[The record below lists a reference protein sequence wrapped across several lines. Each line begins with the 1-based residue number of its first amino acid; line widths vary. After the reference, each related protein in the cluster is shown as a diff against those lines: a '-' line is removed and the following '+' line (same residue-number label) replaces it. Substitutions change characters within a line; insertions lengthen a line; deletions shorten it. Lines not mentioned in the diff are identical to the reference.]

1 MCFVNYFTHKSLN
14 IFCHVLERLI
24 KQCFLY
30 LKKLKNFAKNEE
42 FLSILS
48 KKHLVTVEIQSIA

>member
-1 MCFVNYFTHKSLN
+1 MCFVNDFTHKSLN

-24 KQCFLY
+24 NQCFLC

-42 FLSILS
+42 FL
-48 KKHLVTVEIQSIA
+48 

>member
-1 MCFVNYFTHKSLN
+1 MYFVNHFTRKSLN

-24 KQCFLY
+24 NQCFLC

-42 FLSILS
+42 FL
-48 KKHLVTVEIQSIA
+48 